1 MDYYRCHSRGDSRRR
16 SEKLARCNNF
26 ISEMVLDENTGL
38 YNSLNYLAQDKIL
51 SDDFSFVLVFKN

>member
-1 MDYYRCHSRGDSRRR
+1 MCHSRGDSRRR

-38 YNSLNYLAQDKIL
+38 YNSLNYLAQGKIL
-51 SDDFSFVLVFKN
+51 SDDFSFVLVF